1 MLKPLIKEVSVNE
14 SERTLARIAEK
25 TFFSLWSYPS
35 LFRDVDRGKEL
46 VDLTVFFNNTLI
58 LFSDKGHVAF
68 QSDRPTAIAWSRW
81 YRGAI
86 KESAKQLHGAESFIR
101 NHPNRIFLN
110 QKCQDPFP
118 FDISSPDLK
127 IHLVCVTRGIG
138 KAAKAYFD
146 AIEPGSSGTLAC
158 VFPLTEKEILERPFL
173 VNDIDPK
180 KTFVHV
186 FDETAIDLLLTE
198 LATPTDFIS
207 YLKSKEN
214 AVRNL
219 KLRTAGGEEDIL
231 ALYLQETDANGYGM
245 IKNPR
250 EDYSIPFSI
259 HETEWKIFR
268 KSPFYALHYAQ
279 VKAGR
284 GWNTILKRFSDCIV
298 DATVGEAHDRPLL
311 EHAKVIQALA
321 SENMLSRSYLGEQ
334 LFEKYEA
341 VEEFARSARLV
352 KSLCAP
358 GRMYVFLF
366 FPWDEDYADY
376 EEYRSERV
384 MCMQLYALVAQ
395 YKYPETKEM
404 IVFGSATKGATPG
417 SETILA
423 FDVSYP
429 LTPEERA
436 DAQKIMQS
444 HDILNDTTQR
454 TIKRT
459 DIDFNIG
466 RNDKCPC
473 GSGLKYKKCCA

>member
-1 MLKPLIKEVSVNE
+1 MLKPLIKEASVNE

-46 VDLTVFFNNTLI
+46 IDLTVFFNNTLI

-68 QSDRPTAIAWSRW
+68 QHDRPTDIAWSRW

-86 KESAKQLHGAESFIR
+86 KDSAKQLHGAESFIR
-101 NHPNRIFLN
+101 NHPNRIYLN

-118 FDISSPDLK
+118 FDLSSTDLK

-138 KAAKAYFD
+138 KAAKSYFD
-146 AIEPGSSGTLAC
+146 SVEPGSSGTLAC
-158 VFPLTEKEILERPFL
+158 VFPLDEKEVLKRPFL

-186 FDETAIDLLLTE
+186 FDETAIDLLLKE

-207 YLKSKEN
+207 YLTSKEN
-214 AVRNL
+214 AIRNL
-219 KLRTAGGEEDIL
+219 QLITAGGEEDIL

-250 EDYSIPFSI
+250 ADFSVAFGI
-259 HETEWKIFR
+259 HETQWKAFR
-268 KSPFYALHYAQ
+268 NSPFYALRYARL
-279 VKAGR
+279 KAGA
-284 GWNTILKRFSDCIV
+284 GWNIILKRFSDCIV

-311 EHAKVIQALA
+311 EHARVIQALA
-321 SENMLSRSYLGEQ
+321 SENMLSRSFLAEQ
-334 LFEKYEA
+334 LFEKYSS

-358 GRMYVFLF
+358 NRLYVFLF
-366 FPWDEDYADY
+366 FPWDEDYVDY
-376 EEYRSERV
+376 NEYRSERV
-384 MCMQLYALVAQ
+384 LCMQLYALVAQ
-395 YKYPETKEM
+395 YKYPETQEL

-423 FDVSYP
+423 FDASYS

-436 DAQKIMQS
+436 EAQRIMKS
-444 HDILNDTTQR
+444 HNILNDITQKN
-454 TIKRT
+454 IKRS
-459 DIDFNIG
+459 DIDSNTG